1 MGSQADHRKIA
12 MDLYPYEIP
21 VNNYP
26 NQVQNFEFMGYNLQ
40 LTLLWNAVGLSW
52 SFDLYNNI
60 QGEYIVQGEG
70 LSIGMASLFYSD
82 LPFVLM
88 ISDNSG
94 LGFETISI
102 DEMGDRLSLNI
113 MSKEAYQYA
122 IRQTI
127 DFDGWQPISSYSDR
141 I

>member
-1 MGSQADHRKIA
+1 MADEDIF
-12 MDLYPYEIP
+12 EIP

-52 SFDLYNNI
+52 SFNLYDNI
-60 QGEYIVQGEG
+60 QGQYIVQGEG

-127 DFDGWQPISSYSDR
+127 DFDCWQPVSSYTDSV
-141 I
+141 

>member
-1 MGSQADHRKIA
+1 MADLDI
-12 MDLYPYEIP
+12 YELA

-52 SFDLYNNI
+52 SFDLYDNI

-127 DFDGWQPISSYSDR
+127 DFDGWQPVSSYSDSV
-141 I
+141 

>member
-1 MGSQADHRKIA
+1 MANENT
-12 MDLYPYEIP
+12 YELA
-21 VNNYP
+21 VNNHP

-52 SFDLYNNI
+52 SFDLYDNI
-60 QGEYIVQGEG
+60 QGQYIVQGEG

-127 DFDGWQPISSYSDR
+127 NFDGWQPVSSYSDSV
-141 I
+141 

>member
-1 MGSQADHRKIA
+1 MADEDI
-12 MDLYPYEIP
+12 YELA
-21 VNNYP
+21 VNNHP

-40 LTLLWNAVGLSW
+40 LTLLWSAVGLSW
-52 SFDLYNNI
+52 SFDLYDNI

-127 DFDGWQPISSYSDR
+127 DFDGWQPVSSYSDSL
-141 I
+141 

>member
-1 MGSQADHRKIA
+1 MTDEDI
-12 MDLYPYEIP
+12 YELA

-52 SFDLYNNI
+52 SFDLYDNI
-60 QGEYIVQGEG
+60 QGQYIVQGEG

-127 DFDGWQPISSYSDR
+127 DFDSWQPVSSYSDSV
-141 I
+141 

>member
-1 MGSQADHRKIA
+1 MADLDI
-12 MDLYPYEIP
+12 YELA

-52 SFDLYNNI
+52 SFDLYDNI
-60 QGEYIVQGEG
+60 QGKYIVQGEG

-127 DFDGWQPISSYSDR
+127 NFDSWQPISSYTDS